1 MSSRIS
7 RIVLGLSALIL
18 AALLAGCSELINPF
32 TAEESF
38 ARSFD
43 VTGAPR
49 IVVETFNGRVEARA
63 GAEGTVSVEGTKR
76 GSGATQSEAEADLK
90 NVEVSMTQEG
100 ATIRIVARRI
110 DNTFNT
116 GNSGASFELSVPAGA
131 TLDLRSSNG
140 SITAEGVTGGVT
152 MESSNGELQV
162 RGGQGRQDL
171 RTSNGRIHIE
181 AESAEVDAHTSN
193 GEIVFEGSLAEGN
206 HTFETSNGGIEIT
219 LPAEARF
226 RIDASTSNGKVSTDF
241 PVTMTGTQDDNTLR
255 GTVGESASVS
265 IRAATSNGRI
275 EIRQGR

>member
-7 RIVLGLSALIL
+7 RMVLGLSALIL

-110 DNTFNT
+110 DNT
-116 GNSGASFELSVPAGA
+116 
-131 TLDLRSSNG
+131 
-140 SITAEGVTGGVT
+140 
-152 MESSNGELQV
+152 
-162 RGGQGRQDL
+162 
-171 RTSNGRIHIE
+171 
-181 AESAEVDAHTSN
+181 
-193 GEIVFEGSLAEGN
+193 
-206 HTFETSNGGIEIT
+206 
-219 LPAEARF
+219 
-226 RIDASTSNGKVSTDF
+226 
-241 PVTMTGTQDDNTLR
+241 
-255 GTVGESASVS
+255 
-265 IRAATSNGRI
+265 
-275 EIRQGR
+275 